1 MHDQTARKP
10 ITITAPGATIRVETG
25 KTKTRDAD
33 RLLRV
38 AIAALLRSDRSDKPA
53 A

>member
-1 MHDQTARKP
+1 MHHRTVRKP
-10 ITITAPGATIRVETG
+10 ITILAHGATIRVETG

-38 AIAALLRSDRSDKPA
+38 AIAAWLRSDRSDKPA